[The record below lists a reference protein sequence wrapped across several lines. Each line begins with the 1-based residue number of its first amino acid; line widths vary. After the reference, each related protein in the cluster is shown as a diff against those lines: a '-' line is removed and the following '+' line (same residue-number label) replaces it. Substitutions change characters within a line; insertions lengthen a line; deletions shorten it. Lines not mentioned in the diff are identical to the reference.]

1 MEYFGLLIEL
11 LFLAM
16 GIYIYLFATGRLRSD
31 DEQAQKR
38 AEAFRRRNGTW
49 MRIAA
54 LLLIALMAVN
64 ICLHVMQLLAPAQ

>member
-1 MEYFGLLIEL
+1 MIIEL

-16 GIYIYLFATGRLRSD
+16 GIYIYLFATGRLRSND
-31 DEQAQKR
+31 QEAQKR